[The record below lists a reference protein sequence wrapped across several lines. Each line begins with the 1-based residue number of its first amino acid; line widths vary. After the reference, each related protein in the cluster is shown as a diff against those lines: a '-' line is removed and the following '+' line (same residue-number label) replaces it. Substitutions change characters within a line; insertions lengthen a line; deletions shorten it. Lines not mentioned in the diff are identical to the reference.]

1 MTDQFTPAE
10 IPRDHYGRPLV
21 VPPGG
26 GQRVPYRRT
35 TTFVAALEDTYAL
48 QLWKQRQVAIGMGQR
63 PDLVLAAAATDP
75 ADKTRL
81 DEIVAKATEH
91 ATAAATT
98 GVSLH
103 ALTERLD
110 RGQKLGAVPEPYGAD
125 LKAYEKAT
133 AAITWTDIETFRVL
147 DGWKVAG
154 TADRVGRIGGTPAIA
169 DIKTG
174 SIDYPSKF
182 AMQLA
187 VYARSLPYDVGTDTR
202 GTATPGLSLD
212 YGVIVHLPAGE
223 GRCQL
228 YRVDIA
234 QGWQACLLAHQVWQW
249 RAAKGLLELLD
260 PEDGIEPTLIDLA
273 AAADSA
279 EQLRELWR
287 RAKQQGALTED
298 FLAICEERHR
308 QLASGT
314 T

>member
-1 MTDQFTPAE
+1 MSDQLAPTD
-10 IPRDHYGRPLV
+10 IPRDRYGRPLV

-26 GQRVPYRRT
+26 GKRVAYRRT
-35 TTFVAALEDTYAL
+35 TTFVAALEDAYAL
-48 QLWKQRQVAIGMGQR
+48 GLWKQRQVAIGMGQR

-75 ADKTRL
+75 ADKNRL
-81 DEIVAKATEH
+81 DELVAKATEH

-98 GVSLH
+98 GTSLH

-125 LKAYEKAT
+125 IKAYAEAT
-133 AAITWTDIETFRVL
+133 AGIEWTDIECFRVQ

-154 TADRVGRIGGTPAIA
+154 TADRIGRIGDDLVVA

-174 SIDYPSKF
+174 SIGYPLKM
-182 AMQLA
+182 AMQIA
-187 VYARSLPYDVGTDTR
+187 MYSRSLPYDIGTDTR
-202 GTATPGLSLD
+202 GAALPGPSLD

-234 QGWQACLLAHQVWQW
+234 KGWEACLCAHRVWEW
-249 RAAKGLLELLD
+249 RATRVGLLELLD
-260 PEDGIEPTLIDLA
+260 TDNGLAPTLIDLA
-273 AAADSA
+273 AAAEDA

-287 RAKQQGALTED
+287 KAKQDNALTED
-298 FLAICEERHR
+298 FLAVCEARHR
-308 QLASGT
+308 QLAAAP
-314 T
+314 